1 MKKLIYLFLLLLP
14 FISYSQITVTSANL
28 PDIGDTVIIAS
39 DYNPNYSAGNS
50 GTNQIWDF
58 SNAAG
63 GLDMLLG
70 FIDPAPTP
78 YQANFPSSNLCVE
91 NDPGNYVYLN
101 RSVDG
106 LKIVGMVDSGMIY
119 PYSMML
125 LPTPLE
131 YLDTDSNTTII
142 FSEDSA
148 LVNSVPATLVFPGM
162 QGVIDSVRYIIGN
175 LTHYIVDG
183 WGQLEL
189 PNGTF
194 DALRVQE
201 NIYEFESLEYR
212 VSSSTAQ
219 SQWVQDTSES
229 SMQWEE
235 GKYSWRTN
243 DPTVTWS
250 LVQMEID
257 SSGNSYG
264 DIEYFLGNSI
274 TSIVVSP
281 PMVDLD
287 KLVDV
292 SCNGD
297 ADGFIMLDIF
307 GTATPLIFSW
317 TGPNGFVST
326 SQDIFNLEPGTYEVN
341 VTDANGNSAAETYIV
356 NEPPSLTA
364 SINQSGSDLIAN
376 VNGGVSPYS
385 YLWNT
390 GPTDTL
396 STITPSSNGVYSCDV
411 KDKLGCVT
419 TVSFTVTNISTD
431 ILELDL
437 EKKLIKITDILGRE
451 SKESQDG
458 PLFYIYDNGTVEKR
472 MIIE

>member
-1 MKKLIYLFLLLLP
+1 MKKLIYLFLLLP

-70 FIDPAPTP
+70 FIDPATTP
-78 YQANFPSSNLCVE
+78 YQATFPSSNICIE
-91 NDPGNYVYLN
+91 TDPGDYVYLN

-106 LKIVGMVDSGMIY
+106 LKIVGMVDSGMTY
-119 PYSMML
+119 PYSMMI
-125 LPTPLE
+125 LPTPLA
-131 YLDTDSNTTII
+131 YLDTNSNTTIMI
-142 FSEDSA
+142 FFDSA
-148 LVNSVPATLVFPGM
+148 LVTPAPAMSIFPGM
-162 QGVIDSVRYIIGN
+162 QGIIDSVRYINGN
-175 LTHYIVDG
+175 RTNYIVDG
-183 WGQLEL
+183 WGELQL
-189 PNGTF
+189 PNGAF
-194 DALRVQE
+194 DALRVRE
-201 NIYEFESLEYR
+201 NRYEFGSLEYR
-212 VSSSTAQ
+212 VSGSTAQ
-219 SQWVQDTSES
+219 AQWLQDTSES
-229 SMQWEE
+229 YMEWVE

-243 DPTVTWS
+243 DSTVTWG

-257 SSGNSYG
+257 SLGNSNG
-264 DIEYFLGNSI
+264 EIEYFLGSSI
-274 TSIVVSP
+274 TSLVVSP

-292 SCNGD
+292 SCNGEN
-297 ADGFIMLDIF
+297 DGKIMLDVF
-307 GTATPLIFSW
+307 GTANPIIFSW

-326 SQDIFNLEPGTYEVN
+326 SQDIFNLGPGGYAVS
-341 VTDANGNSAAETYIV
+341 VTDANGNTFAGSYQV
-356 NEPPSLTA
+356 NEPPPVIA
-364 SINQSGSDLIAN
+364 SISQSGINLITN
-376 VNGGVSPYS
+376 VSGGVSPYS

-396 STITPSSNGVYSCDV
+396 SAITPSSNGVYSCDV

-419 TVSFTVTNISTD
+419 TVSFTVTNISTG

-451 SKESQDG
+451 SKDLQDG

-472 MIIE
+472 IILE